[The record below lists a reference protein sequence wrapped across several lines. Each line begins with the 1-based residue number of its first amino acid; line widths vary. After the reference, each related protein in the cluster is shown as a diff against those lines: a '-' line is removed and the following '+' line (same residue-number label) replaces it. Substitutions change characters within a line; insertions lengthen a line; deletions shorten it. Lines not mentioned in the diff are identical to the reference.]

1 MKRKNIS
8 NFILI
13 IVGAASILLFTS
25 FSDDQLSLDSKIIDT
40 LPDNSFNNANYI
52 AMDINGEPLYTIKSP
67 LMKHFYKDDTIITK
81 SPNILLFRDKKPP
94 TKIISG
100 MGSIAYKRNNIK
112 LFDDVKMFFIDKK
125 DDPVLKLNTEEIYIY
140 LDHQL
145 AVTEKKVTIKKLYSS
160 LKGVGMKSSLELGE
174 FVLFT
179 ETEGKYIE

>member
-67 LMKHFYKDDTIITK
+67 LMKHFYKDDIIITK

-125 DDPVLKLNTEEIYIY
+125 DDPVLKLNTEEIYIFRPSVSSY
-140 LDHQL
+140 GKKSHNKEIILKL
-145 AVTEKKVTIKKLYSS
+145 KRCRNEK
-160 LKGVGMKSSLELGE
+160 
-174 FVLFT
+174 
-179 ETEGKYIE
+179 

>member
-1 MKRKNIS
+1 
-8 NFILI
+8 
-13 IVGAASILLFTS
+13 
-25 FSDDQLSLDSKIIDT
+25 
-40 LPDNSFNNANYI
+40 
-52 AMDINGEPLYTIKSP
+52 
-67 LMKHFYKDDTIITK
+67 
-81 SPNILLFRDKKPP
+81 
-94 TKIISG
+94 

-112 LFDDVKMFFIDKK
+112 LFNDVRMFFIDKK
-125 DDPVLKLNTEEIYIY
+125 DDPVLKLNTDEIYIY